1 VILLL
6 LACTSGGSSADKADS
21 GSVDTAADTSADT
34 DTDTSVDTDTDS
46 GDSGDTAPAGPD
58 AFVDDVVSY
67 TPGDFA
73 GFGQDRLPEI
83 VYGPPD
89 APGGGGASTD
99 VLTLGQEGEIVVTF
113 DVAIVDGEGPDLLV
127 FENPFTG
134 WYETGYVAV
143 SEDGEAWHEW
153 PCDPTDVAG
162 LYPGCAGVALVYA
175 SADNGVDPTDPAAAG
190 GDAFD
195 LADLG
200 LTRARYVRVR
210 DSGANT
216 YAGTSGGFDL
226 DAMAVVNGEPLE

>member
-1 VILLL
+1 VIFLL
-6 LACTSGGSSADKADS
+6 LACTSGDSSAD
-21 GSVDTAADTSADT
+21 TADTG
-34 DTDTSVDTDTDS
+34 V
-46 GDSGDTAPAGPD
+46 PAGPD
-58 AFVDDVVSY
+58 AFVDAVVSY

-73 GFGQDRLPEI
+73 GFGQDRLPEV

-89 APGGGGASTD
+89 SPGGGGASTD
-99 VLTLGQEGEIVVTF
+99 VLTLGREGEIVVTF
-113 DVAIVDGEGPDLLV
+113 DLAIVDGEGPDLLV

-143 SEDGEAWHEW
+143 SEDGETWREW
-153 PCDPTDVAG
+153 PCDPTDAAA

-175 SADNGVDPTDPAAAG
+175 SADNGVDPTDPATAG

-210 DSGANT
+210 DSGANP

-226 DAMAVVNGEPLE
+226 DAMAVVHGEPFGAR

>member
-1 VILLL
+1 M
-6 LACTSGGSSADKADS
+6 
-21 GSVDTAADTSADT
+21 
-34 DTDTSVDTDTDS
+34 
-46 GDSGDTAPAGPD
+46 GPD

-190 GDAFD
+190 GDA
-195 LADLG
+195 
-200 LTRARYVRVR
+200 RAFGGV
-210 DSGANT
+210 GAR
-216 YAGTSGGFDL
+216 GSRRGRSGGCARGRRQRHRCWRRQHSRRGQL
-226 DAMAVVNGEPLE
+226 GPGREVGRAAHRAQGGRRPRQLTG